1 MVDETGK
8 INKRLELL
16 GNFILSSPIIT
27 VKQAIEDELKI
38 KDYFCWTDSQI
49 SLAWINSLE
58 KVLKTFCQNRVLKI
72 RENTDIR
79 RYYCKSNENPA
90 DIITR
95 FNDCDISKNM
105 MWLHGPNFIKSFNV
119 KVNEIT
125 R

>member
-95 FNDCDISKNM
+95 FQR
-105 MWLHGPNFIKSFNV
+105 L
-119 KVNEIT
+119 
-125 R
+125 